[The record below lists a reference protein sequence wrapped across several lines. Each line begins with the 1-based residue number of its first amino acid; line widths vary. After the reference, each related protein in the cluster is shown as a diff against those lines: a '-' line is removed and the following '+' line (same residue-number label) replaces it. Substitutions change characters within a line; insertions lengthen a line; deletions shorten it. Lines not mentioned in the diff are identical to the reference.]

1 MSGSGA
7 VLSRAIGVA
16 LLLSMLS
23 GCATTGDC
31 SDPIGDRTIT
41 PSMVANAPSGNY
53 VGRLVAWGGVL
64 IAARNLPTRTE
75 LEVLG
80 YPLDACGRPLV
91 RAPATGRFVIS
102 RPGYVETADLQP
114 GRLVTASGHLLAL
127 ESGETADRVPPPP
140 MLESYKL
147 RLWPAAES
155 ASWNARP
162 WLSIGIGGGSGGIGG
177 GVGVIF

>member
-1 MSGSGA
+1 MSASG
-7 VLSRAIGVA
+7 VRLSRAIGVA
-16 LLLSMLS
+16 LLLPMLI

-31 SDPIGDRTIT
+31 SGPIGDRKIT
-41 PSMVANAPSGNY
+41 PSMVANAPSGGY
-53 VGRLVAWGGVL
+53 VGRLVEWGGVL

-80 YPLDACGRPLV
+80 YPLDGCGRPLV
-91 RAPATGRFVIS
+91 RAPSTGRFVIS

-114 GRLVTASGHLLAL
+114 GRLVTASGHLLDG
-127 ESGETADRVPPPP
+127 ESGEAADGARPSPV
-140 MLESYKL
+140 LESYKPH
-147 RLWPAAES
+147 LWPVAET